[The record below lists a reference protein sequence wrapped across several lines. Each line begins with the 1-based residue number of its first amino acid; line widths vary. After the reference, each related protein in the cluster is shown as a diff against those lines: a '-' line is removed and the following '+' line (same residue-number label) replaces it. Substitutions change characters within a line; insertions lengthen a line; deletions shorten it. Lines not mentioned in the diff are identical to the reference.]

1 MIERNFEVKIK
12 VVQSD
17 SGKEFSFFIIT
28 LGALEVTHR
37 ITCPHSPT
45 QNGRM
50 KSWNRKV
57 VAMGLALLFVANMF
71 LKFWIYTFYIAI
83 FGLNRSPLKTL
94 NLEIPYLF
102 IYGKAPLFYFR

>member
-1 MIERNFEVKIK
+1 MKYLHPFDHLCVDLVTSPIVSNIDAKYFFLLTIDDCIKCIWLFFKKTKDDIQTYFTRYMNMIERNFEVKIK

-50 KSWNRKV
+50 KS
-57 VAMGLALLFVANMF
+57 
-71 LKFWIYTFYIAI
+71 
-83 FGLNRSPLKTL
+83 
-94 NLEIPYLF
+94 
-102 IYGKAPLFYFR
+102 